1 MTDFITQIDF
11 NILNAIQSIRT
22 PFLDTIMPLIT
33 FLGSGGI
40 VWAVTNALFQKIT
53 KNRYY
58 NNSFTAFGI
67 IPFYNGA

>member
-40 VWAVTNALFQKIT
+40 ISAVTAHTMPPLP
-53 KNRYY
+53 KNVI
-58 NNSFTAFGI
+58 SGI
-67 IPFYNGA
+67 IVSRNGVRML